1 MAWQESPFDQH
12 NYEHVVLCLKL
23 SLPFPSIGRSG
34 CINPEWRQGS
44 ILWRRSQL
52 TEDIIVLK
60 DLSKIY
66 GNGVEVR
73 ALDGVS
79 VNIKAGEFVAI
90 VGPSGS
96 GKSTLLNMIGLLDT
110 PSSGQIFLKGID
122 VSRASPEE
130 RARLRNQE
138 LGFVFQ
144 YHHLIPEFSAQENV
158 MMPMLIARK
167 DKIAAR
173 NRALELLTAVGLA
186 DRKDSRPNQLS
197 GGQNQ
202 RVAVARALANGPSI
216 VIGDELTG
224 NLDTKTSDLI
234 YNLLRDLNRKINQ
247 TFILV
252 THDLT
257 LAEKTDRIL
266 RIVDGKIVCEMR
278 RRNGGFVEIESCDLV
293 EDGR

>member
-1 MAWQESPFDQH
+1 VSD
-12 NYEHVVLCLKL
+12 
-23 SLPFPSIGRSG
+23 
-34 CINPEWRQGS
+34 
-44 ILWRRSQL
+44 
-52 TEDIIVLK
+52 DIIVLK

-79 VNIKAGEFVAI
+79 VKIKAGEFVAI

-110 PSSGQIFLKGID
+110 PSRGQIFLKGID

-130 RARLRNQE
+130 RAMLRSRE

-144 YHHLIPEFSAQENV
+144 YHHLIPEFSALENV
-158 MMPMLIARK
+158 MMPMLIAKKSR
-167 DKIAAR
+167 AAAKE
-173 NRALELLTAVGLA
+173 RAQELLSAVGLA
-186 DRKDSRPNQLS
+186 DRRESRPNQLS

-234 YNLLRDLNRKINQ
+234 YNLLRELNRKINQ

-252 THDLT
+252 THDMA

-278 RRNGGFVEIESCDLV
+278 REEDGFVTSEFCDLG
-293 EDGR
+293 EDDGKIKRA

>member
-1 MAWQESPFDQH
+1 
-12 NYEHVVLCLKL
+12 VLQ
-23 SLPFPSIGRSG
+23 
-34 CINPEWRQGS
+34 N
-44 ILWRRSQL
+44 
-52 TEDIIVLK
+52 
-60 DLSKIY
+60 LSKIY

-73 ALDGVS
+73 ALDDVS
-79 VNIKAGEFVAI
+79 VRIRAGEFVAI

-110 PSSGQIFLKGID
+110 PTSGRLYLKGID
-122 VSRASPEE
+122 VSRASAGE

-144 YHHLIPEFSAQENV
+144 YHHLIPEFSALENV
-158 MMPMLIARK
+158 MMPMLIAKKNR
-167 DKIAAR
+167 DYAEE
-173 NRALELLTAVGLA
+173 RALELLKAVGLE
-186 DRKDSRPNQLS
+186 DRRDNRPNQLS

-202 RVAVARALANGPSI
+202 RVAVARALANRPSI

-234 YNLLRDLNRKINQ
+234 YNLLRELNRKINQ

-252 THDLT
+252 THDMT

-278 RRNGGFVEIESCDLV
+278 RNAEGFISTEACSADDLSDLDR
-293 EDGR
+293 EN

>member
-1 MAWQESPFDQH
+1 MSDE
-12 NYEHVVLCLKL
+12 
-23 SLPFPSIGRSG
+23 
-34 CINPEWRQGS
+34 
-44 ILWRRSQL
+44 
-52 TEDIIVLK
+52 IIVLK

-79 VNIKAGEFVAI
+79 VKIKAGEFVAI

-110 PSSGQIFLKGID
+110 PSLGQIFLKGID
-122 VSRASPEE
+122 VSRASSEE

-144 YHHLIPEFSAQENV
+144 YHHLIPEFSALENV
-158 MMPMLIARK
+158 MMPMLIAKK
-167 DKIAAR
+167 DKAAAKE
-173 NRALELLTAVGLA
+173 RAQELLSAVGLN
-186 DRKDSRPNQLS
+186 DRQKSRPNQLS

-234 YNLLRDLNRKINQ
+234 YNLLRELNRKINQ

-252 THDLT
+252 THDMA

-266 RIVDGKIVCEMR
+266 RIVDGKLVCELR
-278 RRNGGFVEIESCDLV
+278 REEDGFVASEICDLG
-293 EDGR
+293 EDDGRIKRA

>member
-1 MAWQESPFDQH
+1 MSD
-12 NYEHVVLCLKL
+12 
-23 SLPFPSIGRSG
+23 
-34 CINPEWRQGS
+34 
-44 ILWRRSQL
+44 
-52 TEDIIVLK
+52 DIIVLK

-79 VNIKAGEFVAI
+79 VKIKAGEFVAI

-110 PSSGQIFLKGID
+110 PSVGQIFLKGID
-122 VSRASPEE
+122 VSQASPEE

-144 YHHLIPEFSAQENV
+144 YHHLIPEFSALENV
-158 MMPMLIARK
+158 MMPMLIAKKGR
-167 DKIAAR
+167 AAAKE
-173 NRALELLTAVGLA
+173 RALELLSAVGLA
-186 DRKDSRPNQLS
+186 DRRDSRPNQLS

-234 YNLLRDLNRKINQ
+234 YNLLRELNRKINQ

-252 THDLT
+252 THDMA

-266 RIVDGKIVCEMR
+266 RIVDGKLVCELR
-278 RRNGGFVEIESCDLV
+278 RKDGGFVSGEICDLG
-293 EDGR
+293 EDDGKIERA

>member
-1 MAWQESPFDQH
+1 MND
-12 NYEHVVLCLKL
+12 
-23 SLPFPSIGRSG
+23 
-34 CINPEWRQGS
+34 
-44 ILWRRSQL
+44 
-52 TEDIIVLK
+52 DIIVLQNI
-60 DLSKIY
+60 SKIY

-73 ALDGVS
+73 ALDDVS
-79 VNIKAGEFVAI
+79 VRIKAGEFVAI

-110 PSSGQIFLKGID
+110 PSSGRLFLKGID
-122 VSRASPEE
+122 VSQASASE

-144 YHHLIPEFSAQENV
+144 YHHLIPEFSALENV
-158 MMPMLIARK
+158 MMPMLIAKK
-167 DKIAAR
+167 DRAFAGA
-173 NRALELLTAVGLA
+173 RALELLTAVGLA
-186 DRKDSRPNQLS
+186 DRRDNRPNQLS

-234 YNLLRDLNRKINQ
+234 YNLLRELNRKINQ

-252 THDLT
+252 THDMT

-266 RIVDGKIVCEMR
+266 RIVDGKIVCELR
-278 RRNGGFVEIESCDLV
+278 RDGDGFVSRDICDPGEARDLDQ
-293 EDGR
+293 EN